1 MQGAGSDW
9 EADVSTYNPDVG
21 GGVYFDPRTGKYYAD
36 IGYTYKKKTKLF
48 KGSKLGQEK
57 GRSGR
62 DVIEL
67 DASELEDF
75 YKWRQTGA
83 GSRYRGKRGKG
94 EYQGP
99 GRALADKKL
108 PGATVTASDGT
119 TFQLFNRARMEGER
133 DEAARRKQSKKDQ
146 EWWDRERLSGER
158 GQKRIGILK
167 SRREA
172 IEAYRTAAQRQGWGA
187 TPNNK

>member
-48 KGSKLGQEK
+48 KGSKLGQGK

-94 EYQGP
+94 VYQGP
-99 GRALADKKL
+99 GRALADANSE
-108 PGATVTASDGT
+108 GQN
-119 TFQLFNRARMEGER
+119 FMARQMARGEGER
-133 DEAARRKQSKKDQ
+133 DEAARRKQSQKDQ
-146 EWWDRERLSGER
+146 SWWDRERLSGER

>member
-36 IGYTYKKKTKLF
+36 IGYTYKKKV
-48 KGSKLGQEK
+48 GIGDGWKLGQEK

-83 GSRYRGKRGKG
+83 GSRYRGKRGRDA
-94 EYQGP
+94 YQGP
-99 GRALADKKL
+99 GRALAD
-108 PGATVTASDGT
+108 TVVYDKDGLT
-119 TFQLFNRARMEGER
+119 LSTGLFSGWSKSQGEK

-146 EWWDRERLSGER
+146 SWWDRERLSGER